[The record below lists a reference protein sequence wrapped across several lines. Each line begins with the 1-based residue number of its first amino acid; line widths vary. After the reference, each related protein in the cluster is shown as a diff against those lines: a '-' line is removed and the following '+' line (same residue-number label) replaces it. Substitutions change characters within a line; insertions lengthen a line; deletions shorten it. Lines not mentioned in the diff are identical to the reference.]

1 MEEKDGEKKKEGRKC
16 RSIKYGG
23 VALSESLL
31 EGFVILSRHSD
42 TQPSRLP
49 RLPRLPNAKLYLE
62 PTNPN

>member
-1 MEEKDGEKKKEGRKC
+1 MEEKDGSEERTC
-16 RSIKYGG
+16 RSLKYGG

-49 RLPRLPNAKLYLE
+49 NAKLHLE
-62 PTNPN
+62 PTRD

>member
-1 MEEKDGEKKKEGRKC
+1 MEEKDGEKKKKNEGRKC

-23 VALSESLL
+23 AALSESLL

-42 TQPSRLP
+42 TLSS